1 MDIRKQFEYN
11 PTIDLTAAH
20 IGINSWDWETIDEEN
35 EEKAKAL
42 MRDRKYDVLPICDKN
57 GKVEKFFSTR
67 DWNNYDRLNQSYIAK
82 SNLIYYRMSLS
93 DLIRKFNEDKTHF
106 YFLTNNKDVL
116 GLVSLVNLNCQAVYN
131 FLFQVISDLE
141 RSLAYLLKA
150 HINEEELLNY
160 FKLSSDT
167 HLKKLVEIFESS
179 AKLGKENTIFE
190 HMYLQTVGIILK
202 QYFKNLPDRYKQLN
216 KFSHKFSA
224 DNIYG
229 QLRNKVMH
237 PVRPIL
243 NDAAS
248 ISQMDEL
255 LRDYSEIKEI
265 LR

>member
-20 IGINSWDWETIDEEN
+20 IGINRWDWDTIDEEN
-35 EEKAKAL
+35 EEKSKEF
-42 MRDRKYDVLPICDKN
+42 MRGRKYDVLPIRDKN
-57 GKVEKFFSTR
+57 GKIEKFFSTR
-67 DWNNYDRLNQSYIAK
+67 DWNNYDKLNLSYIAK

-141 RSLAYLLKA
+141 RSIAYLL
-150 HINEEELLNY
+150 LNH
-160 FKLSSDT
+160 FKSSSDD
-167 HLKKLVEIFESS
+167 HLTSLVTTFESS
-179 AKLGKENTIFE
+179 AKPGKENTIFE
-190 HMYLQTVGIILK
+190 HMYLQTVGITLK
-202 QYFKNLPDRYKQLN
+202 QYFKILPDRYKQLN

-229 QLRNKVMH
+229 QLRNKIMH

-243 NDAAS
+243 NDTES